1 MLLTIT
7 HLKAP
12 WPAGAV
18 VGDVIDLPSAPPW
31 ALGKCTAAPDG
42 AVVTIA
48 QPAAEQQAADKP
60 IGPEN
65 VTLTTTDLDKPRRG
79 RPRKDQA

>member
-12 WPAGAV
+12 WPQGAV
-18 VGDVIDLPSAPPW
+18 VGDVIDLLGVPSW

-48 QPAAEQQAADKP
+48 QPAAEQPAEQQEA
-60 IGPEN
+60 
-65 VTLTTTDLDKPRRG
+65 DKPRRG
-79 RPRKDQA
+79 RPRKADQ

>member
-12 WPAGAV
+12 WPQGAV
-18 VGDVIDLPSAPPW
+18 VGDVIDLPSVPSW
-31 ALGKCTAAPDG
+31 ALGKCTAAPAG

-48 QPAAEQQAADKP
+48 QLAAERQAEQQEADKP
-60 IGPEN
+60 
-65 VTLTTTDLDKPRRG
+65 KRG

>member
-12 WPAGAV
+12 WPQGAV
-18 VGDVIDLPSAPPW
+18 VGDVIDLPSVPSW
-31 ALGKCTAAPDG
+31 ALGKCTAAPAG

-48 QPAAEQQAADKP
+48 QPAAEQDGTFIDGGTKPQA
-60 IGPEN
+60 EQQE
-65 VTLTTTDLDKPRRG
+65 TDKPRRG
-79 RPRKDQA
+79 RPRKDAA

>member
-18 VGDVIDLPSAPPW
+18 VGDVIDLPSIPPW
-31 ALGKCTAAPDG
+31 ALGKFTAAPAG

-48 QPAAEQQAADKP
+48 QPAAEQ
-60 IGPEN
+60 PEPQEA
-65 VTLTTTDLDKPRRG
+65 DKPRRG
-79 RPRKDQA
+79 RPRKDAA

>member
-1 MLLTIT
+1 MKLTIT

-18 VGDVIDLPSAPPW
+18 VGDVIDLPSVPSW
-31 ALGKCTAAPDG
+31 ALGKCTAAPAG

-48 QPAAEQQAADKP
+48 QPAAEQPAEQPAEQQEA
-60 IGPEN
+60 
-65 VTLTTTDLDKPRRG
+65 DKPRRG
-79 RPRKDQA
+79 RPRKDAA

>member
-12 WPAGAV
+12 WPQGAV
-18 VGDVIDLPSAPPW
+18 VGDVIELPSVPVW
-31 ALGKCTAAPDG
+31 ALGKCTAAPAG

-48 QPAAEQQAADKP
+48 QPAADQPQPEAD
-60 IGPEN
+60 
-65 VTLTTTDLDKPRRG
+65 TDKPRRG

>member
-18 VGDVIDLPSAPPW
+18 VGDVIDLPSVPSW
-31 ALGKCTAAPDG
+31 ALGKCTAAPAG

-48 QPAAEQQAADKP
+48 QPAAEQRAADKP

-65 VTLTTTDLDKPRRG
+65 VTLTTDVFDKPRRG

>member
-12 WPAGAV
+12 WPQGAV
-18 VGDVIDLPSAPPW
+18 VGDVIDLPSVPSW
-31 ALGKCTAAPDG
+31 ALGKCTAAPAG

-48 QPAAEQQAADKP
+48 QPAAERQAEQQEADKP
-60 IGPEN
+60 
-65 VTLTTTDLDKPRRG
+65 KRG
-79 RPRKDQA
+79 RPRKDAA

>member
-12 WPAGAV
+12 WPQGAV
-18 VGDVIDLPSAPPW
+18 VGDVIELPSVPTW
-31 ALGKCTAAPDG
+31 ALGKCTAAPAG

-48 QPAAEQQAADKP
+48 QPVADQ
-60 IGPEN
+60 PEPQEA
-65 VTLTTTDLDKPRRG
+65 DKPRRG

>member
-12 WPAGAV
+12 WPQGAV
-18 VGDVIDLPSAPPW
+18 VGDVIDLLGVPSW

-48 QPAAEQQAADKP
+48 QPAAEQAEQQEA
-60 IGPEN
+60 
-65 VTLTTTDLDKPRRG
+65 DKPRRG
-79 RPRKDQA
+79 RPRKDAQ

>member
-18 VGDVIDLPSAPPW
+18 VGDVIELPSVPSW
-31 ALGKCTAAPDG
+31 ALGKCTAAPDD
-42 AVVTIA
+42 AEVTIA
-48 QPAAEQQAADKP
+48 QPEADHQAEQQEA
-60 IGPEN
+60 
-65 VTLTTTDLDKPRRG
+65 DKPRRG
-79 RPRKDQA
+79 RPRKDAQ

>member
-7 HLKAP
+7 HLKPP

-18 VGDVIDLPSAPPW
+18 VGDVIDLPSIPTW
-31 ALGKCTAAPDG
+31 ALGKCAAAPQG

-48 QPAAEQQAADKP
+48 TQAADQP
-60 IGPEN
+60 QPDAD
-65 VTLTTTDLDKPRRG
+65 TDKPRRG
-79 RPRKDQA
+79 RPRKDQS

>member
-12 WPAGAV
+12 WPQGAV
-18 VGDVIDLPSAPPW
+18 VGDVIDLPSVPSW
-31 ALGKCTAAPDG
+31 ALGKCTAAPAG

-48 QPAAEQQAADKP
+48 QPAAEQDGTFIHEGTKQPAEQQEA
-60 IGPEN
+60 
-65 VTLTTTDLDKPRRG
+65 DKPRRG
-79 RPRKDQA
+79 RPRKDAQ

>member
-12 WPAGAV
+12 WPQGAV
-18 VGDVIDLPSAPPW
+18 VGDVIDLQSVPSW
-31 ALGKCTAAPDG
+31 ALGKCTAAPEG

-48 QPAAEQQAADKP
+48 QPAAEQPAEQQEA
-60 IGPEN
+60 
-65 VTLTTTDLDKPRRG
+65 DKPRRG
-79 RPRKDQA
+79 RPRKDAQ

>member
-12 WPAGAV
+12 WPVGAV
-18 VGDVIDLPSAPPW
+18 VGDVIDLPSVPPW
-31 ALGKCTAAPDG
+31 ALGKCTAAPVG

-48 QPAAEQQAADKP
+48 QPEAAEHQADQQEA
-60 IGPEN
+60 
-65 VTLTTTDLDKPRRG
+65 DKPRRG
-79 RPRKDQA
+79 RPRKESA